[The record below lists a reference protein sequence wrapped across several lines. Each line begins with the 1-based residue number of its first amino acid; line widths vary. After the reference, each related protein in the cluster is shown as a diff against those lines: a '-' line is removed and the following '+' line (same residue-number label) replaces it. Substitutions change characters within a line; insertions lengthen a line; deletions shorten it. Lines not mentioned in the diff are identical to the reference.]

1 MDYNKQKMHSYLQEF
16 SEKRNQVLGF
26 RTEKDKA
33 IILGVFIILA
43 FIGIIHG

>member
-1 MDYNKQKMHSYLQEF
+1 MDTYFEKRQAHLKEF